1 MTHTTTTSPSIF
13 VRNPALFRHASL
25 AVSGSLLV
33 ALAAHLSF
41 PLFFTPVP
49 LTLQTFAVLALGLLL
64 GPATACSALLL
75 YLFEG
80 AAGLP
85 VFSPHGPGGLLQL
98 MGPTGGYLMSY
109 PLAALVA
116 GQLFARARRIRGWS
130 NFSIALGASAAAS
143 LLILV
148 AGAAWMALISHL
160 ALAQIAAV
168 SIVPFLPGDALKTI
182 AAAALASGAMRAR
195 KLPAESAS

>member
-1 MTHTTTTSPSIF
+1 MTHTTATSPNVF

-33 ALAAHLSF
+33 ALAAHVSF

-49 LTLQTFAVLALGLLL
+49 VTLQTFAVLALGLIL
-64 GPATACSALLL
+64 GPVTAGSALLL

-109 PLAALVA
+109 PLAAAAA
-116 GQLFARARRIRGWS
+116 GQLFARARKIRGWS
-130 NFSIALGASAAAS
+130 SFSVALGASAAAS
-143 LLILV
+143 FLILL

-160 ALAQIAAV
+160 PPAQIAAA
-168 SIVPFLPGDALKTI
+168 SIVPFLPGDALKAI
-182 AAAALASGAMRAR
+182 AAAALATGAMRAR
-195 KLPAESAS
+195 KLQADSAS